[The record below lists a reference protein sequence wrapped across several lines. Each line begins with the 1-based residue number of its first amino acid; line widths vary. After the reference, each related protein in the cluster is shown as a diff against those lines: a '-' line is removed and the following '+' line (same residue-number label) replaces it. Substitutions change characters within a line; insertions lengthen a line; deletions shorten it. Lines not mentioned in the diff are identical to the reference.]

1 VAGLHIIKAILQS
14 TSKNSQHA
22 SIVGLLDTVLA
33 AVQQADNTEIRLL
46 GLECLALYSILDK
59 SKQYLILFLQMA
71 HNDPSDEVR
80 LTAIKVR
87 SATLSLSLSLSLWFV
102 RAAVLDR
109 VCSPSINTIA
119 TRPCSICSLSLV
131 SIK

>member
-87 SATLSLSLSLSLWFV
+87 SPTLSISLSLSLFV
-102 RAAVLDR
+102 VRSCCCAGSCMLT
-109 VCSPSINTIA
+109 INQHY
-119 TRPCSICSLSLV
+119 RD
-131 SIK
+131 